1 MDVGRELKHGGSS
14 SVSSVSAGELKTGIV
29 SHESNMLMTWSG
41 GFVCLLLPGCLYGK
55 IDSLKTTCRE
65 TKNFLLVG

>member
-1 MDVGRELKHGGSS
+1 MDGGRELKHGGSS

-29 SHESNMLMTWSG
+29 SHESNMVMTWSE
-41 GFVCLLLPGCLYGK
+41 GFVWVLLPGCLYGK
-55 IDSLKTTCRE
+55 IDSLKTTWRE

>member
-1 MDVGRELKHGGSS
+1 MKHGCGRELKHGGSS

-41 GFVCLLLPGCLYGK
+41 GF
-55 IDSLKTTCRE
+55 E
-65 TKNFLLVG
+65 